1 MSCIEDKE
9 NTDPHP
15 TKKRKLSLSLKNHDR
30 FKAITDE
37 KLDTMSKPQV
47 PKNTEKSSRWAMT
60 NLREWYDDYNDRNSS
75 AKCPEELLSPEASKE
90 VLNTWLCV
98 FITETRGK
106 SGEPYHPKTLQ
117 FLLSGILRHMK
128 AQHAHYPNF
137 MDKDDPSF
145 RKFNVT
151 LDNLLKSLRA
161 DGVGADSMQTETI
174 TSDEENQLWRS
185 AVLNVDSPKGL
196 LRCVFFYN
204 GKCFCLRGGG
214 EHRDLCISQ
223 LQCLRNSDR
232 YVYSERTGRED
243 CYRVD

>member
-1 MSCIEDKE
+1 
-9 NTDPHP
+9 
-15 TKKRKLSLSLKNHDR
+15 
-30 FKAITDE
+30 
-37 KLDTMSKPQV
+37 MSKPQV

-106 SGEPYHPKTLQ
+106 NGEPYHPKTLQ

-128 AQHAHYPNF
+128 AQHAHYLNF

-161 DGVGADSMQTETI
+161 DGVG
-174 TSDEENQLWRS
+174 DEENQLWTS
-185 AVLNVDSPKGL
+185 GVLNVDSPKGL
-196 LRCVFFYN
+196 QQVSTCLLCHRLIKRTCHFVIIIMSKTDYWNNFSFFF
-204 GKCFCLRGGG
+204 G
-214 EHRDLCISQ
+214 
-223 LQCLRNSDR
+223 
-232 YVYSERTGRED
+232 
-243 CYRVD
+243 